1 MSLSLTTLRTLRT
14 LLPSSTP
21 IFGCG
26 GISSATDAIA
36 FAESGATAV
45 QLWTS
50 FAYNGAGTPRRMK
63 DELTAELKK
72 RGLTWMDVVREGQK
86 NAGSALKT
94 PVESIPVEE
103 REAIFLEES
112 DTLIKETLELKA
124 LLQQVG
130 SALDLDVDQVLRD
143 SEAVRWPESREVPQG
158 VKSEAEFG
166 RQNQNQTHDVAHP
179 KREIV

>member
-1 MSLSLTTLRTLRT
+1 MSLSLNILRTLRT

-50 FAYNGAGTPRRMK
+50 FAYGGAGTPRRMK
-63 DELTAELKK
+63 DELAAELRK
-72 RGLTWMDVVREGQK
+72 RGLTWMDVVREGQR
-86 NAGSALKT
+86 NAGSSLKK
-94 PVESIPVEE
+94 PVEAIPVEE
-103 REAIFLEES
+103 REAIFMEES
-112 DTLIKETLELKA
+112 DALMKETFELKA

-130 SALDLDVDQVLRD
+130 PALDVDHSQVLTD
-143 SEAVRWPESREVPQG
+143 SEAFGGPESGEI
-158 VKSEAEFG
+158 S
-166 RQNQNQTHDVAHP
+166 
-179 KREIV
+179 KRVESQA